1 MIEMKSSAAVL
12 NGSPAQVY
20 NRLSNPAGLDQVLRN
35 ALEKAQKE
43 GKEIPAEL
51 EQNLDKISFTENS
64 ITISAGG
71 AGSLSFRLGDCKP
84 DTDVQ
89 YVGDGTP
96 VAIILDFNILPEG
109 VDKSMISITVQ
120 ADIPYMLRPMIQGPM
135 RKSLDALTSMLQ
147 QIPSWS

>member
-1 MIEMKSSAAVL
+1 M
-12 NGSPAQVY
+12 
-20 NRLSNPAGLDQVLRN
+20 
-35 ALEKAQKE
+35 
-43 GKEIPAEL
+43 
-51 EQNLDKISFTENS
+51 
-64 ITISAGG
+64 
-71 AGSLSFRLGDCKP
+71 
-84 DTDVQ
+84 Q

-120 ADIPYMLRPMIQGPM
+120 ADMPYMLRPMIQGPM